1 MEDEKD
7 IQPSVHPQKNKAG
20 SPKAVMKNQVMEPR
34 EQNTASPE
42 QDGPIPHYED
52 LHAAPAAGAT
62 SEEVPASYSQ
72 CLKSLPEFP
81 WHLDEESRLA
91 TPTLDAPYIT
101 GHATGV
107 MTEEELVAGIFIN
120 VPRSPK
126 LWTGDQLKMRW
137 GCNTFYTTI
146 PAPNGRTGPRLSQ
159 YLNCERLATYKN
171 GEIEVRY
178 EVVRRSRL
186 VGVSETLTIMLRG
199 GKTRPKPASRARS
212 IRRRKLHE

>member
-7 IQPSVHPQKNKAG
+7 IQPSVYPQENTAD
-20 SPKAVMKNQVMEPR
+20 SPQASMENQVMETR
-34 EQNTASPE
+34 EQKNASPGK
-42 QDGPIPHYED
+42 DGPIPHYED
-52 LHAAPAAGAT
+52 LHAAPATNKT
-62 SEEVPASYSQ
+62 SEEVPVDYSR
-72 CLKSLPEFP
+72 CLKSLPDFP

-91 TPTLDAPYIT
+91 TPTLDAPSIQ
-101 GHATGV
+101 GHPSGV
-107 MTEEELVAGIFIN
+107 LTEEELVAGIFIN

-146 PAPNGRTGPRLSQ
+146 AAPNGRTGPRLSQ

-199 GKTRPKPASRARS
+199 GKGRPKPASRTRS